1 MKNLLSKEHYCYKI
15 YTLLMKSSA
24 YHPPYMANPH
34 FYMKILIPPYMILT
48 QKSQPPINKAGVHT
62 MIEDNNGNQT
72 LSASFV
78 WFGHMVQ
85 DLENR
90 ETMQI
95 QFENF
100 TILND
105 ASLNKA
111 CKRKKYI
118 ATDHGKNV
126 GKISFV

>member
-1 MKNLLSKEHYCYKI
+1 
-15 YTLLMKSSA
+15 
-24 YHPPYMANPH
+24 MANPH
-34 FYMKILIPPYMILT
+34 FYKKILIPPYMILI

-118 ATDHGKNV
+118 ATDHGKNA